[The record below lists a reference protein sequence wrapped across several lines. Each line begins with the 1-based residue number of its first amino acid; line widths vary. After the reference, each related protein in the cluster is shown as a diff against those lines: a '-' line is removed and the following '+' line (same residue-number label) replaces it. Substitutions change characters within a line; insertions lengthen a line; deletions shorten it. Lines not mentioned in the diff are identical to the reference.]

1 MHGLRS
7 KIVFFL
13 IVYFAGFVTGI
24 YCLAPVPEG
33 QGDVETRDSFVNSVI
48 KSDEFA
54 KSINSGMHKCIAF
67 GKDAAHRAGEYIK
80 EKMHSYD
87 SDS

>member
-1 MHGLRS
+1 MHSWRS
-7 KIVFFL
+7 KIIFLL

-33 QGDVETRDSFVNSVI
+33 QGDVETRDSFVHSVI

-54 KSINSGMHKCIAF
+54 KSLNSGVHKCIAF
-67 GKDAAHRAGEYIK
+67 GKDAAQRAGEYIK

-87 SDS
+87 FFS